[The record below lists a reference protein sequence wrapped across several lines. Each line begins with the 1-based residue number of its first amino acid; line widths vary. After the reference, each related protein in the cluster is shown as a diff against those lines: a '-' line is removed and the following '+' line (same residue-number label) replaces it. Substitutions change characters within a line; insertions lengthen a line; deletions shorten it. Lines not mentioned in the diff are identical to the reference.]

1 MGCRRYDELVG
12 MICGL
17 ILGVIYGLA
26 FGVIRPWYDME
37 SDTWCDKLIH
47 GMIQALLL
55 GIIRSTTHWV

>member
-1 MGCRRYDELVG
+1 